1 MKQPIRN
8 IAILAHVDA
17 GKTTLSERILFAA
30 GEIHRP
36 GRVEDGLATMDYMP
50 EEKERGI
57 TIESGVAHFEWKNT
71 WFNFIDT
78 PGHVDFGAEVDMALT
93 AVEGAVLVVSAAS
106 GVETQTL
113 ASFRKLRESRV
124 RTILFVNKLDNPD
137 YSLDETLIN
146 IEETLGVRPVL
157 MSVPQFKN
165 GKMCAMLDVLSQSRL
180 VHSESGTEVLDDG
193 WESDAGAAEERAL
206 LKKYYDEA
214 VEFASNFDDEILSLA
229 LENKPVPP
237 KMLLR
242 GLKALAASDEY
253 VICYAGSALEGFG
266 IRSLVTALSFF
277 LPEVPTFGENELGQ
291 VIRLRHFRGVG
302 EISLFRSH
310 VDLLRRDWP
319 ADFEFS
325 RLKANM
331 LLPVDEIRAGDI
343 YAMVSPFETELGQ
356 VIYLDDNCARR
367 MSRQTKFD
375 MTESNSWYLS
385 EAKVQRRE
393 TRDERGERAAGTSL
407 RAEGE
412 AISNASGNAALNGNA
427 AGTATGNAAP
437 SISENYLPLL
447 QTRVECVRTEDY
459 AHVERSLSVLARMDP
474 SFRVQKDDGGFWY
487 LHTVGEVQLDVLL
500 ARLKREFGCE
510 VRAGSPEVRWQE
522 RLCREVGPAEN
533 TFQIG
538 PHKMSI
544 SISASP
550 LEGDAH
556 DIRLSAEFMEK
567 APLEILAGVRSA
579 LLESTEVG
587 VLGKGPLVGVRF
599 EVHRFEWTEGAL
611 PPMIKKC
618 CADAVAKL
626 VKPADV
632 QLYEPVMELSLECPV
647 NFAGLVT
654 GDIQAREG
662 KVKEIEGDGKTHFLK
677 ADVPLRKIFGYAT
690 GVRSISKGTALYS
703 MKLLGYRPAMV

>member
-17 GKTTLSERILFAA
+17 GKTTLSERILFAT
-30 GEIHRP
+30 GEVHRP

-106 GVETQTL
+106 GVETQTV
-113 ASFRKLRESRV
+113 AAFRKLRESRV

-146 IEETLGVRPVL
+146 IEEALGVRPVL
-157 MSVPQFKN
+157 MSLPEFKN
-165 GKMCAMLDVLSQSRL
+165 GKMSGMLDVLTQSRL
-180 VHSESGTEVLDDG
+180 VHSDIGEEVIDESWNSDDT
-193 WESDAGAAEERAL
+193 AAEERVL
-206 LKKYYDEA
+206 LKKYYAEA

-242 GLKALAASDEY
+242 GLKSLAASDEY

-266 IRSLVTALSFF
+266 VRNLVTALSFF
-277 LPEVPTFGENELGQ
+277 LPEVPIFEEHELGQ
-291 VIRLRHFRGVG
+291 VVRLRHFRGVG

-310 VDLLRRDWP
+310 IDLLRRDWP
-319 ADFEFS
+319 TGFEFS

-331 LLPVDEIRAGDI
+331 LVPVDEIRSGDI
-343 YAMVSPFETELGQ
+343 YAMKSPFETELGQ
-356 VIYLDDNCARR
+356 IIKLD
-367 MSRQTKFD
+367 K
-375 MTESNSWYLS
+375 
-385 EAKVQRRE
+385 E
-393 TRDERGERAAGTSL
+393 T
-407 RAEGE
+407 GE
-412 AISNASGNAALNGNA
+412 AISNAVE
-427 AGTATGNAAP
+427 TATGNDAETASGKASGTASP

-447 QTRVECVRTEDY
+447 QTRVECLRVEDY

-474 SFRVQKDDGGFWY
+474 SFRVQHDLDGGFWY
-487 LHTVGEVQLDVLL
+487 LHTVGEVQLEVLL
-500 ARLKREFGCE
+500 ERLEREFGCE
-510 VRAGSPEVRWQE
+510 VRAGKPEVRWQE
-522 RLCREVGPAEN
+522 RLCRNVGPVEN

-538 PHKMSI
+538 PHKISI
-544 SISASP
+544 CISASP

-567 APLEILAGVRSA
+567 APREILAGVRSA

-626 VKPADV
+626 VKPADA

-654 GDIQAREG
+654 GDIQSRNG
-662 KVKEIEGDGKTHFLK
+662 RVKEIDGDGRTHFLK
-677 ADVPLRKIFGYAT
+677 AEIPLRKIFGYAT
-690 GVRSISKGTALYS
+690 GVRSISKGTAVYS
-703 MKLLGYRPAMV
+703 LKLLGYRPATI

>member
-36 GRVEDGLATMDYMP
+36 GKVEDGLATMDYMP

-106 GVETQTL
+106 GVETQTV

-165 GKMCAMLDVLSQSRL
+165 GKICGILDVLSQSRL
-180 VHSESGTEVLDDG
+180 VHSESGAEVLDDG
-193 WESDAGAAEERAL
+193 WESDANAAEERAL
-206 LKKYYDEA
+206 LKKYYAEA

-229 LENKPVPP
+229 LDNKPVPP

-277 LPEVPTFGENELGQ
+277 LPEVPTFDENELGQ
-291 VIRLRHFRGVG
+291 VVRLRHFRGVG

-319 ADFEFS
+319 TGFEFS

-343 YAMVSPFETELGQ
+343 YAMRSPFETELGQ
-356 VIYLDDNCARR
+356 VIYLDANGSACSPTGCHPERSA
-367 MSRQTKFD
+367 
-375 MTESNSWYLS
+375 TES
-385 EAKVQRRE
+385 KDPV
-393 TRDERGERAAGTSL
+393 
-407 RAEGE
+407 AELQGDK
-412 AISNASGNAALNGNA
+412 SH
-427 AGTATGNAAP
+427 

-662 KVKEIEGDGKTHFLK
+662 RVKEIEGDGKTHFLK

-703 MKLLGYRPAMV
+703 MKLLGYRPASV

>member
-1 MKQPIRN
+1 MR
-8 IAILAHVDA
+8 A
-17 GKTTLSERILFAA
+17 
-30 GEIHRP
+30 
-36 GRVEDGLATMDYMP
+36 ATMDYMP

-106 GVETQTL
+106 GVETQTV

-180 VHSESGTEVLDDG
+180 VHSESGAEVLDDG
-193 WESDAGAAEERAL
+193 WESDAGAAEEHAL

-229 LENKPVPP
+229 LDNKPVPP

-277 LPEVPTFGENELGQ
+277 LPEVPMFDENELGQ
-291 VIRLRHFRGVG
+291 VVRLRHFRGVG

-319 ADFEFS
+319 AGFEFS

-331 LLPVDEIRAGDI
+331 LLPVDEIRSGDI

-356 VIYLDDNCARR
+356 VIYLD
-367 MSRQTKFD
+367 
-375 MTESNSWYLS
+375 
-385 EAKVQRRE
+385 
-393 TRDERGERAAGTSL
+393 ERGESAGRDAAGTSL

-412 AISNASGNAALNGNA
+412 AISNAVGSAAPN
-427 AGTATGNAAP
+427 GNAAP

-654 GDIQAREG
+654 GDIQARDG
-662 KVKEIEGDGKTHFLK
+662 RVKEIEGDGKTHFLK

-703 MKLLGYRPAMV
+703 MKLLGYRPATV

>member
-17 GKTTLSERILFAA
+17 GKTTLSERILFAT
-30 GEIHRP
+30 GEVHRP

-106 GVETQTL
+106 GVETQTV
-113 ASFRKLRESRV
+113 AAFRKLRESRV

-146 IEETLGVRPVL
+146 IEEALGVRPVL
-157 MSVPQFKN
+157 MSLPEFKN
-165 GKMCAMLDVLSQSRL
+165 GKMSGMLDVLTQSRL
-180 VHSESGTEVLDDG
+180 VHSDIGEEVIDESWNSDDT
-193 WESDAGAAEERAL
+193 AAEERAQ
-206 LKKYYDEA
+206 LKKYYAEA

-242 GLKALAASDEY
+242 GLKSLAASDEY

-266 IRSLVTALSFF
+266 VRNLVTALSFF
-277 LPEVPTFGENELGQ
+277 LPEVPIFEEHELGQ
-291 VIRLRHFRGVG
+291 VVRLRHFRGIG

-310 VDLLRRDWP
+310 IDLLRRDWP
-319 ADFEFS
+319 TGFEFS

-331 LLPVDEIRAGDI
+331 LVPVDEIRSGDI
-343 YAMVSPFETELGQ
+343 YAMKSPFETELGQ
-356 VIYLDDNCARR
+356 IIKLD
-367 MSRQTKFD
+367 K
-375 MTESNSWYLS
+375 
-385 EAKVQRRE
+385 E
-393 TRDERGERAAGTSL
+393 T
-407 RAEGE
+407 GE
-412 AISNASGNAALNGNA
+412 AISNAVE
-427 AGTATGNAAP
+427 TATGNDAETASGKVSGTASP

-447 QTRVECVRTEDY
+447 QTRVECLRVEDY

-474 SFRVQKDDGGFWY
+474 SFRVQHDLDGGFWY
-487 LHTVGEVQLDVLL
+487 LHTVGEVQLEVLL
-500 ARLKREFGCE
+500 ERLEREFGCE
-510 VRAGSPEVRWQE
+510 VRAGKPEVRWQE
-522 RLCREVGPAEN
+522 RLCRNVGPVEN

-538 PHKMSI
+538 PHKISI
-544 SISASP
+544 CISASP

-567 APLEILAGVRSA
+567 APREILAGVRSA

-626 VKPADV
+626 VKPADA

-654 GDIQAREG
+654 GDIQSRNG
-662 KVKEIEGDGKTHFLK
+662 RVKEIDGDGRTHFLK
-677 ADVPLRKIFGYAT
+677 AEIPLRKIFGYAT
-690 GVRSISKGTALYS
+690 GVRSISKGTAVYS
-703 MKLLGYRPAMV
+703 LKLLGYRPATV

>member
-146 IEETLGVRPVL
+146 IEEALGVRPVL
-157 MSVPQFKN
+157 MSVPQFKD

-180 VHSESGTEVLDDG
+180 VHSESGAEVIDDG

-291 VIRLRHFRGVG
+291 VVRLRHFRGVG

-319 ADFEFS
+319 AGFEFS

-356 VIYLDDNCARR
+356 VIYLD
-367 MSRQTKFD
+367 
-375 MTESNSWYLS
+375 
-385 EAKVQRRE
+385 
-393 TRDERGERAAGTSL
+393 ERGESAAGTSL

-412 AISNASGNAALNGNA
+412 AISNAS
-427 AGTATGNAAP
+427 GNAAP

-654 GDIQAREG
+654 GDIQARDG

-703 MKLLGYRPAMV
+703 MKLLGYRPANV

>member
-146 IEETLGVRPVL
+146 IEEALGVRPVL
-157 MSVPQFKN
+157 MSVPQFKD

-180 VHSESGTEVLDDG
+180 VHSESGAEVIDDG

-291 VIRLRHFRGVG
+291 VVRLRHFRGVG

-319 ADFEFS
+319 AGFEFS
-325 RLKANM
+325 TLKANM

-427 AGTATGNAAP
+427 AP

-522 RLCREVGPAEN
+522 RLCCAVGPAEN

-567 APLEILAGVRSA
+567 SPLEILAGVRSA

-654 GDIQAREG
+654 GDIQARDG
-662 KVKEIEGDGKTHFLK
+662 RVKEIEGDGKTHFLK

-703 MKLLGYRPAMV
+703 MKLLGYRPATV